1 MIGFDKAGKKF
12 GTLDAVKEFSMTIK
26 DEEILGLLG
35 PNGAG
40 KTTLMLMMGTV
51 YRPTSGKISVNG
63 LDVVQHPNDV
73 RRMIGIAFQDPRV
86 DGILGAFDVLN
97 WHLKMTTNLD
107 KVEREDR
114 VEKVLKAVDL
124 WEARNK
130 RTWLMSGG
138 MRKKV
143 EDCKVLAQRPK
154 IAVFDEPTA
163 FLDVPSR
170 LLMWKMIREL
180 RDEGSTVIVA
190 TNMMDE
196 AERLSDRVAI
206 VNLGR
211 LVAIDTPEQLKSKT
225 KGGEVLELTLG
236 DGQECP
242 TDLLTQFSEVQDVSQ
257 ENNKVT
263 VYLSGGR
270 LLLPKIVE
278 TLTNRGIKIDSVQR
292 GHLGRCLPQL
302 YWSQTRMSYRFPV
315 RLQGCSF
322 RSPRGTSR
330 LSFEPHG

>member
-1 MIGFDKAGKKF
+1 LIGFDKAGKRF

-73 RRMIGIAFQDPRV
+73 RKMIGIAFQDPRV

-107 KVEREDR
+107 KAERETR

-242 TDLLTQFSEVQDVSQ
+242 TDLLTQFSEVQDVTQ
-257 ENNKVT
+257 ESNKVT
-263 VYLSGGR
+263 IYLSGGR

-278 TLTNRGIKIDSVQR
+278 TLTNRGVKIDSVHLKEVTLEDVFLNYT
-292 GHLGRCLPQL
+292 GH
-302 YWSQTRMSYRFPV
+302 
-315 RLQGCSF
+315 RL
-322 RSPRGTSR
+322 
-330 LSFEPHG
+330 E

>member
-1 MIGFDKAGKKF
+1 MIGFDKAGKRF
-12 GTLDAVKEFSMTIK
+12 GTLDAVKEFSMTIN

-51 YRPTSGKISVNG
+51 YRPTSGRISVNG

-73 RRMIGIAFQDPRV
+73 RKMIGIAFQDPRV

-97 WHLKMTTNLD
+97 WHLKMTTTLD
-107 KVEREDR
+107 KAEREAR
-114 VEKVLKAVDL
+114 VEKVLRAVEL
-124 WEARNK
+124 WDARNK

-242 TDLLTQFSEVQDVSQ
+242 TDLLTQFSKVQDVNQ

-278 TLTNRGIKIDSVQR
+278 TLTNRGVKIDSVHLKEVTLEDVFLNYT
-292 GHLGRCLPQL
+292 GH
-302 YWSQTRMSYRFPV
+302 
-315 RLQGCSF
+315 RL
-322 RSPRGTSR
+322 
-330 LSFEPHG
+330 E

>member
-1 MIGFDKAGKKF
+1 MIGFDRAGKKF
-12 GTLDAVKEFSMTIK
+12 GTLDAVKEFAMTIQ

-73 RRMIGIAFQDPRV
+73 RKMIGIAFQDPRV

-114 VEKVLKAVDL
+114 VEKVLRAVDL
-124 WEARNK
+124 WDARNK

-211 LVAIDTPEQLKSKT
+211 LVAIDTPEQLKGKT
-225 KGGEVLELTLG
+225 KGGEVLELTVG
-236 DGQECP
+236 NGQEFPREC
-242 TDLLTQFSEVQDVSQ
+242 LTQFSEVQDVKQ

-278 TLTNRGIKIDSVQR
+278 TLTNRGVKIDSVHLKEVTLEDVFLNYT
-292 GHLGRCLPQL
+292 GH
-302 YWSQTRMSYRFPV
+302 
-315 RLQGCSF
+315 RL
-322 RSPRGTSR
+322 
-330 LSFEPHG
+330 E

>member
-1 MIGFDKAGKKF
+1 MIGFDKAGKRF
-12 GTLDAVKEFSMTIK
+12 GTLDAVKEFSMTIQ

-73 RRMIGIAFQDPRV
+73 RKMIGIAFQDPRV

-114 VEKVLKAVDL
+114 VEKVLRAVDL
-124 WEARNK
+124 WDARNK

-206 VNLGR
+206 VNLGK
-211 LVAIDTPEQLKSKT
+211 LVAIDAPEQLKGKT
-225 KGGEVLELTLG
+225 KGGEVLELTVG
-236 DGQECP
+236 NGQEFPREC
-242 TDLLTQFSEVQDVSQ
+242 LTQFSEVQDVKQ

-278 TLTNRGIKIDSVQR
+278 TLTNRGVKIDSVHLKEVTLEDVFLNYT
-292 GHLGRCLPQL
+292 GH
-302 YWSQTRMSYRFPV
+302 
-315 RLQGCSF
+315 RL
-322 RSPRGTSR
+322 
-330 LSFEPHG
+330 E

>member
-1 MIGFDKAGKKF
+1 MIGFDKAGKRF
-12 GTLDAVKEFSMTIK
+12 GALDAVKEFSMTIQ

-73 RRMIGIAFQDPRV
+73 RKMIGIAFQDPRV

-107 KVEREDR
+107 KGEREAR
-114 VEKVLKAVDL
+114 VEKVLRAVDL
-124 WEARNK
+124 WDAKNK

-138 MRKKV
+138 MRKKL
-143 EDCKVLAQRPK
+143 EDCKILAQRPK

-242 TDLLTQFSEVQDVSQ
+242 SDLLTQFSEVQDVSQ

-263 VYLSGGR
+263 VYLSSGR

-278 TLTNRGIKIDSVQR
+278 SLTNQGIKIDSVHLKEVTLEDVFLNYT
-292 GHLGRCLPQL
+292 GHKL
-302 YWSQTRMSYRFPV
+302 
-315 RLQGCSF
+315 
-322 RSPRGTSR
+322 
-330 LSFEPHG
+330 E

>member
-1 MIGFDKAGKKF
+1 LIGFDRAGKRF
-12 GTLDAVKEFSMTIK
+12 GTLDAVKEFSMTIE

-51 YRPTSGKISVNG
+51 YRPTSGNISVNG

-73 RRMIGIAFQDPRV
+73 RKMIGIAFQDPRV

-97 WHLKMTTNLD
+97 WHLKMTTTLD
-107 KVEREDR
+107 KAEREAR
-114 VEKVLKAVDL
+114 VEKVLRAVEL
-124 WEARNK
+124 WDARNK

-143 EDCKVLAQRPK
+143 EDCKVLAQRPR

-278 TLTNRGIKIDSVQR
+278 TLTNRGVKIDSVHLKEVTLEDVFLNYT
-292 GHLGRCLPQL
+292 GH
-302 YWSQTRMSYRFPV
+302 
-315 RLQGCSF
+315 RL
-322 RSPRGTSR
+322 
-330 LSFEPHG
+330 E

>member
-1 MIGFDKAGKKF
+1 
-12 GTLDAVKEFSMTIK
+12 MTIR

-73 RRMIGIAFQDPRV
+73 RKMIGIAFQDPRV

-114 VEKVLKAVDL
+114 VEKVLRAVDL
-124 WEARNK
+124 WDARNK

-143 EDCKVLAQRPK
+143 EDCKVLSQRPK

-206 VNLGR
+206 VNLGK
-211 LVAIDTPEQLKSKT
+211 LVAIDTPEQLKGKT
-225 KGGEVLELTLG
+225 KGGEVLELTVG
-236 DGQECP
+236 NGQDFPREC
-242 TDLLTQFSEVQDVSQ
+242 LTQFSEVQDVNQ

-263 VYLSGGR
+263 VYLTGGR

-278 TLTNRGIKIDSVQR
+278 TLTNRGVKIDSVHLKEVTLEDVFLNYT
-292 GHLGRCLPQL
+292 GH
-302 YWSQTRMSYRFPV
+302 
-315 RLQGCSF
+315 RL
-322 RSPRGTSR
+322 
-330 LSFEPHG
+330 E

>member
-1 MIGFDKAGKKF
+1 MIGFDKAGKRF
-12 GTLDAVKEFSMTIK
+12 GALDAVKEFSMTIK

-73 RRMIGIAFQDPRV
+73 RKMIGIAFQDPRV

-107 KVEREDR
+107 KAERETR

-242 TDLLTQFSEVQDVSQ
+242 TDLLTQFSEVQDVTQ
-257 ENNKVT
+257 ESNKVT
-263 VYLSGGR
+263 IYLSGGR

-278 TLTNRGIKIDSVQR
+278 TLTNRGVKIDSVHLKEVTLEDVFLNYT
-292 GHLGRCLPQL
+292 GH
-302 YWSQTRMSYRFPV
+302 
-315 RLQGCSF
+315 RL
-322 RSPRGTSR
+322 
-330 LSFEPHG
+330 E

>member
-1 MIGFDKAGKKF
+1 MIGFDKAGKRF
-12 GTLDAVKEFSMTIK
+12 GTLDAVKEFSMNIQ

-73 RRMIGIAFQDPRV
+73 RKMIGIAFQDPRV

-114 VEKVLKAVDL
+114 VEKVLRAVDL
-124 WEARNK
+124 WDARNK

-143 EDCKVLAQRPK
+143 EDCKILAQRPK

-211 LVAIDTPEQLKSKT
+211 LVAIDTPEQLKGKT
-225 KGGEVLELTLG
+225 KGGEVLELTVG
-236 DGQECP
+236 NGQEFPREC
-242 TDLLTQFSEVQDVSQ
+242 LTQFSEVQDVKQ

-278 TLTNRGIKIDSVQR
+278 TLTNRGVKIDSVHLKEVTLEDVFLNYT
-292 GHLGRCLPQL
+292 GH
-302 YWSQTRMSYRFPV
+302 
-315 RLQGCSF
+315 RL
-322 RSPRGTSR
+322 
-330 LSFEPHG
+330 E

>member
-1 MIGFDKAGKKF
+1 MIGFDRAGKRF
-12 GTLDAVKEFSMTIK
+12 GTLDAVKEFSMTIQN
-26 DEEILGLLG
+26 EEILGLLG

-51 YRPTSGKISVNG
+51 YRPTSGNISVNG

-73 RRMIGIAFQDPRV
+73 RKMIGIAFQDPRI

-97 WHLKMTTNLD
+97 WHLKMTTTLD
-107 KVEREDR
+107 KAEREAR
-114 VEKVLKAVDL
+114 VEKVLRAVEL
-124 WEARNK
+124 WDARNK

-138 MRKKV
+138 MRKKF

-206 VNLGR
+206 VNLGQ
-211 LVAIDTPEQLKSKT
+211 LVAIDSPEQLKSKT
-225 KGGEVLELTLG
+225 KGGEVLELTLD

-242 TDLLTQFSEVQDVSQ
+242 TDLLTQFSEVQDVNQ
-257 ENNKVT
+257 KNNKVT

-278 TLTNRGIKIDSVQR
+278 TLTNRGLKIDSVHLKEVTLEDVFLNYT
-292 GHLGRCLPQL
+292 GH
-302 YWSQTRMSYRFPV
+302 
-315 RLQGCSF
+315 RL
-322 RSPRGTSR
+322 
-330 LSFEPHG
+330 E

>member
-1 MIGFDKAGKKF
+1 LIIFDRARKKF
-12 GTLDAVKEFSMTIK
+12 GNTDAVKDFSLTIEDK
-26 DEEILGLLG
+26 EILGLLG

-51 YRPTSGKISVNG
+51 YRPTGGTITVDG
-63 LDVVQHPNDV
+63 LDVVKQPNEV
-73 RRMIGIAFQDPRV
+73 RKEIGIAFQDPRV

-97 WHLKMTTNLD
+97 WHLKMTTGLT
-107 KVEREDR
+107 KEQREKR
-114 VEKVLKAVDL
+114 VEEVLRSLDL

-143 EDCKVLAQRPK
+143 EDAKVLCQRPK

-170 LLMWKMIREL
+170 LLVWDMIRKL
-180 RDEGSTVIVA
+180 RDGGSTIIVA

-206 VNLGR
+206 VNLGK
-211 LVAIDTPEQLKSKT
+211 LVAAGTPEQLKST
-225 KGGEVLELTLG
+225 QKGGEVLEVAVESSHGLTA
-236 DGQECP
+236 DI
-242 TDLLTQFSEVQDVSQ
+242 LTQFSEVHNVHVD
-257 ENNKVT
+257 ENKVV
-263 VYLSGGR
+263 VYLNSGR

-278 TLTNRGIKIDSVQR
+278 TLTEQGFKIGSVHLKEVTLEDVFLTYTGQR
-292 GHLGRCLPQL
+292 L
-302 YWSQTRMSYRFPV
+302 
-315 RLQGCSF
+315 
-322 RSPRGTSR
+322 
-330 LSFEPHG
+330 E

>member
-1 MIGFDKAGKKF
+1 LIGFDRAGKRF
-12 GTLDAVKEFSMTIK
+12 GTLDAVKEFSMTIQN
-26 DEEILGLLG
+26 EEILGLLG

-51 YRPTSGKISVNG
+51 YRPTSGNISVNG

-73 RRMIGIAFQDPRV
+73 RKMIGIAFQDPRI

-97 WHLKMTTNLD
+97 WHLKMTTTLD
-107 KVEREDR
+107 KAEREAR
-114 VEKVLKAVDL
+114 VEKVLRAVEL
-124 WEARNK
+124 WDARNK

-206 VNLGR
+206 VNLGQ
-211 LVAIDTPEQLKSKT
+211 LVAIDSPEQLKSKT
-225 KGGEVLELTLG
+225 KGGEVLELTLD

-242 TDLLTQFSEVQDVSQ
+242 TDLLTQFSEVQDVNQ
-257 ENNKVT
+257 KNNKVT

-278 TLTNRGIKIDSVQR
+278 TLTNRGLKIDSVHLKEVTLEDVFLNYT
-292 GHLGRCLPQL
+292 GH
-302 YWSQTRMSYRFPV
+302 
-315 RLQGCSF
+315 RL
-322 RSPRGTSR
+322 
-330 LSFEPHG
+330 E

>member
-1 MIGFDKAGKKF
+1 MIGFDKAGKRF
-12 GTLDAVKEFSMTIK
+12 GTLDAVKEFSMTIQ

-73 RRMIGIAFQDPRV
+73 RKMIGIAFQDPRV

-114 VEKVLKAVDL
+114 VEKVLRAVDL
-124 WEARNK
+124 WDARNK

-163 FLDVPSR
+163 FLDAPSR

-206 VNLGR
+206 VNLGK
-211 LVAIDTPEQLKSKT
+211 LVAIDAPEQLKGKT
-225 KGGEVLELTLG
+225 KGGEVLELTVG
-236 DGQECP
+236 NGQEFPREC
-242 TDLLTQFSEVQDVSQ
+242 LTQFSEVQEVNQ

-278 TLTNRGIKIDSVQR
+278 TLTNRGVKIDSVHLKEVTLEDVFLNYT
-292 GHLGRCLPQL
+292 GH
-302 YWSQTRMSYRFPV
+302 
-315 RLQGCSF
+315 RL
-322 RSPRGTSR
+322 
-330 LSFEPHG
+330 E

>member
-1 MIGFDKAGKKF
+1 VIVLIGFDKAGKRF
-12 GTLDAVKEFSMTIK
+12 GTLDAVKEFSMTIQ

-73 RRMIGIAFQDPRV
+73 RKLIGIAFQDPRV

-97 WHLKMTTNLD
+97 WHLKMTTTLD
-107 KVEREDR
+107 KAEREAR
-114 VEKVLKAVDL
+114 VEKVLRAVEL
-124 WEARNK
+124 WDARNK

-236 DGQECP
+236 DGQQCP
-242 TDLLTQFSEVQDVSQ
+242 TDLLTQFSEVRDVNQ

-278 TLTNRGIKIDSVQR
+278 TLTNRGVKIDSVHLKEVTLEDVFLNYT
-292 GHLGRCLPQL
+292 GH
-302 YWSQTRMSYRFPV
+302 
-315 RLQGCSF
+315 RL
-322 RSPRGTSR
+322 
-330 LSFEPHG
+330 E

>member
-1 MIGFDKAGKKF
+1 
-12 GTLDAVKEFSMTIK
+12 MTIQ

-51 YRPTSGKISVNG
+51 YRPTSGTISVNG

-73 RRMIGIAFQDPRV
+73 RKMIGIAFQDPRV

-97 WHLKMTTNLD
+97 WHLKMTTTLD
-107 KVEREDR
+107 KAERESR
-114 VEKVLKAVDL
+114 VEKVLRAVEL
-124 WEARNK
+124 WDARNK

-211 LVAIDTPEQLKSKT
+211 LVAIDTPEQLKGKT
-225 KGGEVLELTLG
+225 KGGEVLEITVG
-236 DGQECP
+236 NGQECP
-242 TDLLTQFSEVQDVSQ
+242 PELLTQFSEVQDVSQ
-257 ENNKVT
+257 ENNKIT

-278 TLTNRGIKIDSVQR
+278 TLTSRGVKIDSVHLKEVSLEDVFLNYT
-292 GHLGRCLPQL
+292 GHKL
-302 YWSQTRMSYRFPV
+302 
-315 RLQGCSF
+315 
-322 RSPRGTSR
+322 
-330 LSFEPHG
+330 E

>member
-1 MIGFDKAGKKF
+1 LIGFDKAGKRF
-12 GTLDAVKEFSMTIK
+12 GTLDAVKEFSMTIQ

-51 YRPTSGKISVNG
+51 YRPTSGTISVNG

-73 RRMIGIAFQDPRV
+73 RKMIGIAFQDPRV

-97 WHLKMTTNLD
+97 WHLKMTTTLD
-107 KVEREDR
+107 KAEREAR
-114 VEKVLKAVDL
+114 VEKVLRAVEL
-124 WEARNK
+124 WDARNK

-180 RDEGSTVIVA
+180 RQEGSTVIVA

-211 LVAIDTPEQLKSKT
+211 LVAIDRPEQLKSKT
-225 KGGEVLELTLG
+225 KGAEVLELTLG

-242 TDLLTQFSEVQDVSQ
+242 TDLLTQFSEVHDVSQ

-263 VYLSGGR
+263 VYLTGGR

-278 TLTNRGIKIDSVQR
+278 TLTNRGVKIDSVHLKEVTLEDVFLNYT
-292 GHLGRCLPQL
+292 GH
-302 YWSQTRMSYRFPV
+302 
-315 RLQGCSF
+315 RL
-322 RSPRGTSR
+322 
-330 LSFEPHG
+330 E

>member
-1 MIGFDKAGKKF
+1 MISFDRAGKRF
-12 GTLDAVKEFSMTIK
+12 GTLDAVKDFSLEIHDK
-26 DEEILGLLG
+26 EILGLLG

-51 YRPTSGKISVNG
+51 YRPTSGEISVDG
-63 LDVVQHPNDV
+63 IDVVKHPNDV
-73 RRMIGIAFQDPRV
+73 RKLIGIAFQDPRV

-97 WHLKMTTNLD
+97 WHLKMTTTLN
-107 KVEREDR
+107 KEERAQR
-114 VEKVLKAVDL
+114 VEQVLRSVDL
-124 WEARNK
+124 WDARKK

-143 EDCKVLAQRPK
+143 EDCKILAQRPK

-180 RDEGSTVIVA
+180 RDEGSTVIVG

-206 VNLGR
+206 VNLGK
-211 LVAIDTPEQLKSKT
+211 LVAIDSPDVLKTRT
-225 KGGEVLELTLG
+225 KGGEVLELTVG
-236 DGQECP
+236 NGVEFP
-242 TDLLTQFSEVQDVSQ
+242 TELLSQFSEVQDVSQ
-257 ENNKVT
+257 EDNKVFI
-263 VYLSGGR
+263 YLTSGR

-278 TLTNRGIKIDSVQR
+278 TLTNRGIKIDSVHLKEVTLEDVFLSYT
-292 GHLGRCLPQL
+292 GHKL
-302 YWSQTRMSYRFPV
+302 
-315 RLQGCSF
+315 
-322 RSPRGTSR
+322 
-330 LSFEPHG
+330 E

>member
-1 MIGFDKAGKKF
+1 
-12 GTLDAVKEFSMTIK
+12 MTIQ

-73 RRMIGIAFQDPRV
+73 RKIIGIAFQDPRV

-114 VEKVLKAVDL
+114 VEKVLRAVDL
-124 WEARNK
+124 WDARNK

-211 LVAIDTPEQLKSKT
+211 LVAIDTPEQLKGKT
-225 KGGEVLELTLG
+225 KGGEVLELTVG
-236 DGQECP
+236 NGQEFPREC
-242 TDLLTQFSEVQDVSQ
+242 LTQFSEVQDVKQ

-278 TLTNRGIKIDSVQR
+278 TLTNRGVKIDSVHLKEVTLEDVFLNYT
-292 GHLGRCLPQL
+292 GH
-302 YWSQTRMSYRFPV
+302 
-315 RLQGCSF
+315 RL
-322 RSPRGTSR
+322 
-330 LSFEPHG
+330 E

>member
-1 MIGFDKAGKKF
+1 LIGFDKAGKRF

-73 RRMIGIAFQDPRV
+73 RKMIGIAFQDPRV

-114 VEKVLKAVDL
+114 VEKVLRAVDL
-124 WEARNK
+124 WDARNK

-206 VNLGR
+206 VNLGK
-211 LVAIDTPEQLKSKT
+211 LVAIDTPEQLKGKT
-225 KGGEVLELTLG
+225 KGGEVLELTVG
-236 DGQECP
+236 NGQEFPHEC
-242 TDLLTQFSEVQDVSQ
+242 LTQFSEVQDVSQ

-278 TLTNRGIKIDSVQR
+278 TLTNRGVKIDSVHLKEVTLEDVFLNYT
-292 GHLGRCLPQL
+292 GH
-302 YWSQTRMSYRFPV
+302 
-315 RLQGCSF
+315 RL
-322 RSPRGTSR
+322 
-330 LSFEPHG
+330 E

>member
-1 MIGFDKAGKKF
+1 MFQGNTALIGFDKAGKRF
-12 GTLDAVKEFSMTIK
+12 GTLDAVKEFSMTIQ

-73 RRMIGIAFQDPRV
+73 RKKIGIAFQDPRV

-114 VEKVLKAVDL
+114 VEKVLRAVDL
-124 WEARNK
+124 WDARNK

-211 LVAIDTPEQLKSKT
+211 LVAIDTPEQLKGKT
-225 KGGEVLELTLG
+225 KGGEVLELTVG
-236 DGQECP
+236 NGQEFPREC
-242 TDLLTQFSEVQDVSQ
+242 LTQFSEVQDVKQ

-278 TLTNRGIKIDSVQR
+278 TLTNRGVKIDSVHLKEVTLEDVFLNYT
-292 GHLGRCLPQL
+292 GH
-302 YWSQTRMSYRFPV
+302 
-315 RLQGCSF
+315 RL
-322 RSPRGTSR
+322 
-330 LSFEPHG
+330 E

>member
-1 MIGFDKAGKKF
+1 MIGFDKAGKRF
-12 GTLDAVKEFSMTIK
+12 GTLDAVKEFSMTIQ

-51 YRPTSGKISVNG
+51 YRPTSGRISVNG

-73 RRMIGIAFQDPRV
+73 RKMIGIAFQDPRV

-97 WHLKMTTNLD
+97 WHLRMTTNLD
-107 KVEREDR
+107 KAEREDR
-114 VEKVLKAVDL
+114 VEKVLRAVDL
-124 WEARNK
+124 WDARNK

-206 VNLGR
+206 VNLGK
-211 LVAIDTPEQLKSKT
+211 LVAIDTPEQLKGKT
-225 KGGEVLELTLG
+225 KGGEVLELTVG
-236 DGQECP
+236 NGQEFPREC
-242 TDLLTQFSEVQDVSQ
+242 LTQFSEVQDVKQ

-278 TLTNRGIKIDSVQR
+278 TLTNRGVKIDSVHLKEVTLEDVFLNYT
-292 GHLGRCLPQL
+292 GH
-302 YWSQTRMSYRFPV
+302 
-315 RLQGCSF
+315 RL
-322 RSPRGTSR
+322 
-330 LSFEPHG
+330 E

>member
-1 MIGFDKAGKKF
+1 LIGFDKAGKRF
-12 GTLDAVKEFSMTIK
+12 GTLDAVREFSMTIQ

-73 RRMIGIAFQDPRV
+73 RKIIGIAFQDPRV

-97 WHLKMTTNLD
+97 WHLKMTTNLN

-114 VEKVLKAVDL
+114 VEKVLRAVDL

-242 TDLLTQFSEVQDVSQ
+242 ADLLTQFSEVQDVSQ

-278 TLTNRGIKIDSVQR
+278 TLTNRGVKIDSVHLKEVTLEDVFLNYTGQR
-292 GHLGRCLPQL
+292 L
-302 YWSQTRMSYRFPV
+302 
-315 RLQGCSF
+315 
-322 RSPRGTSR
+322 
-330 LSFEPHG
+330 E

>member
-1 MIGFDKAGKKF
+1 
-12 GTLDAVKEFSMTIK
+12 MTIQ

-63 LDVVQHPNDV
+63 LDVVQLPNDV
-73 RRMIGIAFQDPRV
+73 RKMIGIAFQDPRV

-97 WHLKMTTNLD
+97 WHLKMTTNFN

-114 VEKVLKAVDL
+114 VEKVLRAVDL
-124 WEARNK
+124 WDARNK

-206 VNLGR
+206 VNLGK
-211 LVAIDTPEQLKSKT
+211 LVAIDTPEQLKGKT
-225 KGGEVLELTLG
+225 KGGEVLELTVG
-236 DGQECP
+236 NGQEFPREC
-242 TDLLTQFSEVQDVSQ
+242 LTQFSEVQDVSQ

-278 TLTNRGIKIDSVQR
+278 TLTNRGVKIDSVHLKEVTLEDVFLNYT
-292 GHLGRCLPQL
+292 GH
-302 YWSQTRMSYRFPV
+302 
-315 RLQGCSF
+315 RL
-322 RSPRGTSR
+322 
-330 LSFEPHG
+330 E

>member
-1 MIGFDKAGKKF
+1 MSIH
-12 GTLDAVKEFSMTIK
+12 

-73 RRMIGIAFQDPRV
+73 RKMIGIAFQDPRV

-97 WHLKMTTNLD
+97 WHLKMTTSLD
-107 KVEREDR
+107 RAEREAR
-114 VEKVLKAVDL
+114 VEKVLRAVDL
-124 WEARNK
+124 WDARNK

-206 VNLGR
+206 VNLGK

-225 KGGEVLELTLG
+225 KGGEVLELTVG
-236 DGQECP
+236 NGQEFPREC
-242 TDLLTQFSEVQDVSQ
+242 LTQFSEVQDVNQ

-278 TLTNRGIKIDSVQR
+278 TLTDRGVKIDSVHLKEVTLEDVFLNYT
-292 GHLGRCLPQL
+292 GH
-302 YWSQTRMSYRFPV
+302 
-315 RLQGCSF
+315 RL
-322 RSPRGTSR
+322 
-330 LSFEPHG
+330 E

>member
-1 MIGFDKAGKKF
+1 
-12 GTLDAVKEFSMTIK
+12 MTIQ

-73 RRMIGIAFQDPRV
+73 RKMIGIAFQDPRV

-114 VEKVLKAVDL
+114 VEKVLRAVDL
-124 WEARNK
+124 WDARNK

-170 LLMWKMIREL
+170 LLMWKMIRAL
-180 RDEGSTVIVA
+180 RSEGSTVIVA

-206 VNLGR
+206 VNLGK
-211 LVAIDTPEQLKSKT
+211 LVAIDAPEQLKGKT
-225 KGGEVLELTLG
+225 KGGEVLELTVG
-236 DGQECP
+236 NGQEFPREC
-242 TDLLTQFSEVQDVSQ
+242 LTQFSEVQDVSQ

-278 TLTNRGIKIDSVQR
+278 TLTNRGVKIDSVHLKEVTLEDVFLNYT
-292 GHLGRCLPQL
+292 GH
-302 YWSQTRMSYRFPV
+302 
-315 RLQGCSF
+315 RL
-322 RSPRGTSR
+322 
-330 LSFEPHG
+330 E

>member
-1 MIGFDKAGKKF
+1 MIDFDKTGKRF
-12 GTLDAVKEFSMTIK
+12 GTLDAVKDFSMTIN

-73 RRMIGIAFQDPRV
+73 RKTIGIAFQDPRV

-97 WHLKMTTNLD
+97 WHLKMTTTLD
-107 KVEREDR
+107 KAEREAR
-114 VEKVLKAVDL
+114 VEKVLRAVEL
-124 WEARNK
+124 WDARNK

-180 RDEGSTVIVA
+180 RDDGSTVIVA

-211 LVAIDTPEQLKSKT
+211 LVAIDTPDQLKSKT

-263 VYLSGGR
+263 VYLTGGR

-278 TLTNRGIKIDSVQR
+278 TLTNRGVKIDSVHLKEVTLEDVFLNYT
-292 GHLGRCLPQL
+292 GH
-302 YWSQTRMSYRFPV
+302 
-315 RLQGCSF
+315 RL
-322 RSPRGTSR
+322 
-330 LSFEPHG
+330 E

>member
-1 MIGFDKAGKKF
+1 
-12 GTLDAVKEFSMTIK
+12 
-26 DEEILGLLG
+26 
-35 PNGAG
+35 
-40 KTTLMLMMGTV
+40 
-51 YRPTSGKISVNG
+51 
-63 LDVVQHPNDV
+63 
-73 RRMIGIAFQDPRV
+73 
-86 DGILGAFDVLN
+86 
-97 WHLKMTTNLD
+97 MTTNLD
-107 KVEREDR
+107 KAQREAR
-114 VEKVLKAVDL
+114 VEKVLRAVDL
-124 WEARNK
+124 WDARNK

-206 VNLGR
+206 VNLGK

-225 KGGEVLELTLG
+225 KGGEVLELTVG
-236 DGQECP
+236 NGQEFPREC
-242 TDLLTQFSEVQDVSQ
+242 LAQFSEVQDVNQ

-278 TLTNRGIKIDSVQR
+278 TLTNRGVKIDSVHLKEVTLEDVFLNYT
-292 GHLGRCLPQL
+292 GH
-302 YWSQTRMSYRFPV
+302 
-315 RLQGCSF
+315 RL
-322 RSPRGTSR
+322 
-330 LSFEPHG
+330 E

>member
-1 MIGFDKAGKKF
+1 MIGFDRAGKRF
-12 GTLDAVKEFSMTIK
+12 GTLDAVKEFSMTIQ

-51 YRPTSGKISVNG
+51 YRPTSGRISVNG

-73 RRMIGIAFQDPRV
+73 RKMIGIAFQDPRV

-114 VEKVLKAVDL
+114 VEKVLRAVDL
-124 WEARNK
+124 WDARNK

-206 VNLGR
+206 VNLGK
-211 LVAIDTPEQLKSKT
+211 LVAIDAPEQLKGKT
-225 KGGEVLELTLG
+225 KGGEVLELTVG
-236 DGQECP
+236 NGQEFPREC
-242 TDLLTQFSEVQDVSQ
+242 LTQFSEVQDVSQ

-278 TLTNRGIKIDSVQR
+278 TLTNRGVKIDSVHLKEVTLEDVFLNYT
-292 GHLGRCLPQL
+292 GH
-302 YWSQTRMSYRFPV
+302 
-315 RLQGCSF
+315 RL
-322 RSPRGTSR
+322 
-330 LSFEPHG
+330 E

>member
-1 MIGFDKAGKKF
+1 VFQGNTALIGFDKAGKRF
-12 GTLDAVKEFSMTIK
+12 GTLDAVKEFSMTIQ

-73 RRMIGIAFQDPRV
+73 RKMIGIAFQDPRV

-107 KVEREDR
+107 KAEREDR
-114 VEKVLKAVDL
+114 VEKVLRAVDL
-124 WEARNK
+124 WDARNK

-206 VNLGR
+206 VNLGK
-211 LVAIDTPEQLKSKT
+211 LVAIDTPEQLKGKT
-225 KGGEVLELTLG
+225 KGGEVLELTVG
-236 DGQECP
+236 NGQEFPREC
-242 TDLLTQFSEVQDVSQ
+242 LTQFSEVQDVKQ

-278 TLTNRGIKIDSVQR
+278 TLTNRGVKIDSVHLKEVTLEDVFLNYT
-292 GHLGRCLPQL
+292 GH
-302 YWSQTRMSYRFPV
+302 
-315 RLQGCSF
+315 RL
-322 RSPRGTSR
+322 
-330 LSFEPHG
+330 E

>member
-1 MIGFDKAGKKF
+1 MISFDRAGKRF
-12 GTLDAVKEFSMTIK
+12 RDLDAVKDFSLTIE

-51 YRPTSGKISVNG
+51 YRPTSGAITVNG
-63 LDVVQHPNDV
+63 IDVVHHPNDV
-73 RRMIGIAFQDPRV
+73 RKQIGIAFQDPRV

-97 WHLKMTTNLD
+97 WHLKMTTTLD
-107 KVEREDR
+107 KEGRAQR
-114 VEKVLKAVDL
+114 VEQVLRSVDL
-124 WEARNK
+124 WDARKK

-206 VNLGR
+206 VNLGK
-211 LVAIDTPEQLKSKT
+211 LVAIDSPDALKSRT
-225 KGGEVLELTLG
+225 KGGEVLELTVG
-236 DGQECP
+236 NGVEFP
-242 TDLLTQFSEVQDVSQ
+242 SELLSQFSEVQDVTQ
-257 ENNKVT
+257 TDNRVAI
-263 VYLSGGR
+263 YLTSGR

-278 TLTNRGIKIDSVQR
+278 TLTNKGVRIDSVHLKEVTLEDVFLSYT
-292 GHLGRCLPQL
+292 GHKL
-302 YWSQTRMSYRFPV
+302 
-315 RLQGCSF
+315 
-322 RSPRGTSR
+322 
-330 LSFEPHG
+330 E

>member
-278 TLTNRGIKIDSVQR
+278 TLTNRGIKIDSVHLKEVTLEDVFLNYT
-292 GHLGRCLPQL
+292 GHKL
-302 YWSQTRMSYRFPV
+302 
-315 RLQGCSF
+315 
-322 RSPRGTSR
+322 
-330 LSFEPHG
+330 E